1 LKHLLGFILTLEK
14 KLNYYGKLKIPI
26 FFVISFDMKDF
37 DIIPLDNLPKD
48 IIYTIDDINI
58 KKNST
63 YLNIVKT
70 SYKEYEKQFLNVIN
84 NIKKGNTY
92 IFNLTNETKIS
103 NNISLKNIYESC
115 NAKYKLYY
123 KNKFLSFSPETF
135 VKISSNKIY
144 SFPMKGTIDA
154 KIKNAKNKIL
164 NNKKELAEHTMIVDL
179 IRNDLSIYASDV
191 NVDKFR
197 YIEKIK
203 AGNKDLYQVSS
214 KISAQLPNNWNE
226 NIGDILCSLLP
237 AGSITGTPK
246 RSTVNL
252 IKKIENYNRDFF
264 TGIWGVYDGE
274 NIDTSV
280 LIRFI
285 QNNNGS
291 YVYKSGGGITIDSDC
306 LSEYN
311 EMNDKIYI
319 P

>member
-1 LKHLLGFILTLEK
+1 MTLEK

-48 IIYTIDDINI
+48 IIYTIDDKNI

-226 NIGDILCSLLP
+226 NIGNILCSLLP

>member
-1 LKHLLGFILTLEK
+1 MTLEK

-226 NIGDILCSLLP
+226 NIGNILCSLLP

-252 IKKIENYNRDFF
+252 INKIENYNRDFF

>member
-1 LKHLLGFILTLEK
+1 MTLEK

-214 KISAQLPNNWNE
+214 KISAQLQNNWNE